1 MPRHQRSAA
10 AEPSQFERAY
20 EGIKSRIVD
29 GSYRHGSP
37 LSENMLA
44 RLHGTSRTPVREAL
58 ARLVQE
64 GFVERVAGRGYFVA
78 RITVHLIRDT
88 FEIRRLL
95 EGAAAARAADVAT
108 DDELARLHKVADFR
122 FAVGD
127 PVSYR
132 KAEAANADFHLAVA
146 AASHN
151 RLAVDLIRDCLR
163 QMDRFMSL
171 GVDIDPFQEDA
182 SREHHAIVDA
192 IRRRDA
198 GAARQAMESHLDRS
212 SRLMQEALLHGN
224 LEGV

>member
-1 MPRHQRSAA
+1 MTRQQRSHVP
-10 AEPSQFERAY
+10 EPSQFERAY
-20 EGIKSRIVD
+20 EGIKARIAD

-64 GFVERVAGRGYFVA
+64 GFVERVPGRGYFVA
-78 RITVHLIRDT
+78 RITVQLIRDT
-88 FEIRRLL
+88 FDVRRLL
-95 EGAAAARAADVAT
+95 EGAAAARAAEVAN
-108 DDELARLHKVADFR
+108 DEEIHRLDQLAEFR
-122 FAVGD
+122 YAAVD

-132 KAEAANADFHLAVA
+132 KAEAANAEFHLAVA

-151 RLAVDLIRDCLR
+151 RLAADLIRDCLR

-171 GVDIDPFQEDA
+171 VFDIDPFQEES

-192 IRRRDA
+192 IRRRDPA
-198 GAARQAMESHLDRS
+198 TARNVMEAHLDRS
-212 SRLMQEALLHGN
+212 SRLVQEALLLGQ

>member
-1 MPRHQRSAA
+1 MARHQRSSVP
-10 AEPSQFERAY
+10 EPSQFERAY
-20 EGIKSRIVD
+20 EGIKARIVD

-78 RITVHLIRDT
+78 RITVQLIRDT
-88 FEIRRLL
+88 FDVRRLL
-95 EGAAAARAADVAT
+95 EAAAAGRAADVASPQ
-108 DDELARLHKVADFR
+108 EVARLEQLAEFR
-122 FAVGD
+122 YAAVD

-132 KAEAANADFHLAVA
+132 QAESANTDFHLAVA
-146 AASHN
+146 TASHN
-151 RLAVDLIRDCLR
+151 RLAADLIRDCLR

-171 GVDIDPFQEDA
+171 VFDLDPFQEES

-192 IRRRDA
+192 VRRRDPA
-198 GAARQAMESHLDRS
+198 AARAAMEAHLDRS
-212 SRLMQEALLHGN
+212 SRLMQEALLHGD
-224 LEGV
+224 LAGV

>member
-1 MPRHQRSAA
+1 MGRHQRSSAV
-10 AEPSQFERAY
+10 EPSQFERAY
-20 EGIKSRIVD
+20 AGIKARIVD

-78 RITVHLIRDT
+78 RITVQLIRDT
-88 FEIRRLL
+88 FDIRRLL
-95 EGAAAARAADVAT
+95 EGAAAARAAEVAS
-108 DDELARLHKVADFR
+108 DDELARLEKLAEFR

-127 PVSYR
+127 LVSYR
-132 KAEAANADFHLAVA
+132 KAEAANAEFHLAVA
-146 AASHN
+146 GASHN
-151 RLAVDLIRDCLR
+151 RLAADLIRDCLR

-171 GVDIDPFQEDA
+171 GVDIEPFQGQA
-182 SREHHAIVDA
+182 GREHHAIVDA
-192 IRRRDA
+192 IRRRDPA
-198 GAARQAMESHLDRS
+198 AARETMEAHLDRS
-212 SRLMQEALLHGN
+212 SRLMQDALLHGD